1 MLNYAAGKDD
11 PDLARHIESCPAC
24 QEELRTVRLLPSVRK
39 TTRGSLPDLPDG
51 LSATLGSL
59 LPRIRP
65 DLVPRESTSIVERS
79 RNRAAMFIAE
89 LVFNSGLTPDLAGLR
104 STTSHTRQMAFVSD
118 LADLDLELSPISN
131 DWSVTGQ
138 LGMDV
143 VPAGLVIR
151 FVPASAAFLDEEH
164 DGIITANISA
174 DGYFDLVLPSGDWVA
189 AVTMEDATI
198 VFRDIAI

>member
-11 PDLARHIESCPAC
+11 SDLARHIESCPAC
-24 QEELRTVRLLPSVRK
+24 QEEL
-39 TTRGSLPDLPDG
+39 LPDLPDG
-51 LSATLGSL
+51 LSATLDSL

-65 DLVPRESTSIVERS
+65 DLVPREPTSIVERS
-79 RNRAAMFIAE
+79 RNRVAMFIAE
-89 LVFNSGLTPDLAGLR
+89 LLFDSGLTPDLAGLR
-104 STTSHTRQMAFVSD
+104 GTTSHTRQMAFVSD